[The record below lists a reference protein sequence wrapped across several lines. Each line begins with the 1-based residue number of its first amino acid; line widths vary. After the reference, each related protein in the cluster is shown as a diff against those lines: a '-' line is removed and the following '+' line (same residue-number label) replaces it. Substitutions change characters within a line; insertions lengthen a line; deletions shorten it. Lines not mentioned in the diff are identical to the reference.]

1 MTLRAIQSGL
11 RTLFRRRVVD
21 QELDDEI
28 AHYVEQATRENIR
41 AGMTAADAERAARIR
56 LGSVSSVHEAALS
69 SRWESGI
76 ESLLSDIGTG
86 LRTLR
91 KHPAFTA
98 AAVLTI
104 ALGVGANTAMFSVV
118 NAVMLRPLPW
128 RDADQLALIWTDDV
142 ARGLHREST
151 AYSTITDWQ
160 SSNRTFT
167 DIAFYTTQRVAPMSN
182 DPGAGRGRSRAAL
195 VSANLFDV
203 LGVRPA
209 MGRAITASDVAERAN
224 VAVISHAFW
233 QGWFAGRPDVIGA
246 TMVVDDASKGGLGSV
261 TVVGVMPP
269 GFYFPDRLTEIW
281 SPATTYWRFAREGP
295 ERFPDWARRWTAVGR
310 LKDDASI
317 GDARSDLARI
327 GRYLASV
334 HVSSVADF
342 PGFGTT
348 VLPVLDA
355 ITGQNLQQTL
365 WILLGAVVL
374 VLLVACV
381 NVANLLL
388 ARGAARQREF
398 AVRRALGAGRGRI
411 VRQLVTES
419 MLLSTIGG
427 SLGLLVAVW
436 GTKILG
442 VAAAGFVPRIDEI
455 AIDWRVL
462 VFAAAA
468 SLAAG
473 IAFGLA
479 PALRLSRAD
488 ATETLK
494 EGARST
500 GHAGLRRSRDLLVMA
515 EFALALTLLTGAGLL
530 LRSLA
535 ELQSVDPGFD
545 PSNVLTVRIEFP
557 TEAPP
562 TAEGRLQTSRSEP
575 ARAQARVSLANQI
588 LERVVALPGVS
599 GAGYVD
605 DLFLNSQG
613 NSSITI
619 PGRSAEAMGTGELN
633 DGAVTAGFFSTLRVP
648 VQRGRRLT
656 SGDTDQKIRALWQPI
671 STEMSLAEK
680 ERTSIPEPVV
690 VNEAFVRRFFPDE
703 DPIGKRFC
711 IDPTNKT
718 YWYEIVG
725 VIGDLHRQGLDRRA
739 IPEYYGPW
747 IPSSNGR
754 VDLLARTT
762 GDPLAM
768 AASVRREVMT
778 ALPGATVVTVSTADA
793 QLGGFSALR
802 RLQTGLL
809 TIFAALAL
817 TLAGIGIFGV
827 VHFSVA
833 ERTREIGV
841 RVALGASPTS
851 VMRMVL
857 GQGMRTA
864 VVGIVVGLAASLV
877 LTRVL
882 SSLLFG
888 VGSTDPVTFASVTSV
903 LAGVALGACWLAGRR
918 ALRVDPV
925 HALRES

>member
-1 MTLRAIQSGL
+1 MSLRAIQAGL
-11 RTLFRRRVVD
+11 RTLFRRRDVD

-28 AHYVEQATRENIR
+28 AHYIEQATRENIR
-41 AGMTAADAERAARIR
+41 AGMTAAEAERMARVR
-56 LGSVSSVHEAALS
+56 LGSVSSVHEEALS
-69 SRWESGI
+69 GRWESGI
-76 ESLLSDIGTG
+76 ESVLSDLGTG

-91 KHPAFTA
+91 KNPGFTA

-104 ALGVGANTAMFSVV
+104 ALGIGANTAMFSVF

-128 RDADQLALIWTDDV
+128 RDADQLALIWTNDV
-142 ARGLHREST
+142 ARGLHREAT
-151 AYSTITDWQ
+151 AYSTITDWR
-160 SSNRTFT
+160 SSNRTFQ
-167 DIAFYTTQRVAPMSN
+167 DMAFYTTQRVAPMSN

-195 VSANLFDV
+195 VSENLFEL

-209 MGRAITASDVAERAN
+209 MGRAITSADLAERAT
-224 VAVISHAFW
+224 VAVISHSFW
-233 QGWFAGRPDVIGA
+233 QRWFAGRPDIIGA
-246 TMVVDDASKGGLGSV
+246 TMTVDDASKGGLGSI

-269 GFYFPDRLTEIW
+269 GFYWPDRQTEIW
-281 SPATTYWRFAREGP
+281 SPATTYWRFARESS

-310 LKDDASI
+310 LKDDVSI
-317 GDARSDLARI
+317 GDARDDLARV

-334 HVSSVADF
+334 HVSNVPDF

-348 VLPVLDA
+348 VLPVLDS
-355 ITGQNLQQTL
+355 ITGQSLQQTL
-365 WILLGAVVL
+365 WVLLGAVSL

-388 ARGAARQREF
+388 ARGTARQREF
-398 AVRRALGAGRGRI
+398 AVRRALGAGRARI

-419 MLLSTIGG
+419 MLLSAVGG
-427 SLGLLVAVW
+427 TLGLLVAEW

-455 AIDWRVL
+455 AVDWRVL
-462 VFAAAA
+462 VFAAVV
-468 SLAAG
+468 SLVAG
-473 IAFGLA
+473 LTFGIA

-494 EGARST
+494 EGARGT
-500 GHAGLRRSRDLLVMA
+500 GHAGLRRSRDMLVMT
-515 EFALALTLLTGAGLL
+515 EFALAVTLLTGAGLL
-530 LRSLA
+530 LRSLSQ
-535 ELQSVDPGFD
+535 LQSVDPGFD

-562 TAEGRLQTSRSEP
+562 TAEGRLQTSQTEP
-575 ARAQARVSLANQI
+575 ARAQARVALANRI
-588 LERVVALPGVS
+588 LDRVSALPGVTTT
-599 GAGYVD
+599 GYVD
-605 DLFLNSQG
+605 DLFLNSEG
-613 NSSITI
+613 NSTITI
-619 PGRSAEAMGTGELN
+619 PGRAAGEMGSGELN

-648 VQRGRRLT
+648 VKRGRGLT
-656 SGDTDQKIRALWQPI
+656 SADTDQKIRALWQPI
-671 STEMSLAEK
+671 STEMPLEEK
-680 ERTSIPEPVV
+680 QRLSIPEPVV
-690 VNEAFVRRFFPDE
+690 VNEAFVRRFFPNE
-703 DPIGKRFC
+703 DPIGERFG

-725 VIGDLHRQGLDRRA
+725 VVGDMHRQGLDRRA
-739 IPEYYGPW
+739 IPEYYGSW

-754 VDLLARTT
+754 VDLLARTA

-778 ALPGATVVTVSTADA
+778 ALPGATVVTVATADA

-802 RLQTGLL
+802 RLQTWLL

-827 VHFSVA
+827 VHFAVA

-841 RVALGASPTS
+841 RVALGASPGS

-857 GQGMRTA
+857 GQGMRPA
-864 VVGIVVGLAASLV
+864 VAGIAVGLAASLA

-888 VGSTDPVTFASVTSV
+888 IGSTDPVTFASVTGV
-903 LAGVALGACWLAGRR
+903 LALVAIGACWLAGRR

-925 HALRES
+925 HALKES

>member
-1 MTLRAIQSGL
+1 MTLRAIQAGL
-11 RTLFRRRVVD
+11 RTLFRRRDVD

-41 AGMTAADAERAARIR
+41 AGMTPTEAERAARVR
-56 LGSVSSVHEAALS
+56 LGSVSSAHGEALS
-69 SRWESGI
+69 GRWEAGI
-76 ESLLSDIGTG
+76 ESVLSDIGTG

-91 KHPAFTA
+91 KNPGFAA

-104 ALGVGANTAMFSVV
+104 ALGIGANTAMFSVV

-128 RDADQLALIWTDDV
+128 RNADQLALIWTDDV
-142 ARGLHREST
+142 ARGLHREAT

-160 SSNRTFT
+160 SSNHTFH
-167 DIAFYTTQRVAPMSN
+167 DIAFYMTQRVAPVPN
-182 DPGAGRGRSRAAL
+182 DPGVGRGRSRAAL
-195 VSANLFDV
+195 VSANLFDL

-209 MGRAITASDVAERAN
+209 VGRAITTADLDDRAS
-224 VAVISHAFW
+224 VAVISHSFW
-233 QGWFAGRPDVIGA
+233 QRWFAGRPDIVGA
-246 TMVVDDASKGGLGSV
+246 TMMVDDGSKGGLNSI
-261 TVVGVMPP
+261 TVIGVMPP
-269 GFYFPDRLTEIW
+269 GFYFPDQQTEIW
-281 SPATTYWRFAREGP
+281 SPATTYWRFDRESS
-295 ERFPDWARRWTAVGR
+295 ERFQSWARRWTAVGR
-310 LKDDASI
+310 LQPDASI
-317 GDARSDLARI
+317 GDARADLARV
-327 GRYLASV
+327 GRHLASV
-334 HVSSVADF
+334 HVSSVPDF

-348 VLPVLDA
+348 VIPVLHS
-355 ITGQNLQQTL
+355 ITGQNLQQAL
-365 WILLGAVVL
+365 WILLGAVSL
-374 VLLVACV
+374 VLFVACV

-398 AVRRALGAGRGRI
+398 AVRRALGAGRIRI

-419 MLLSTIGG
+419 MLLSMIGG
-427 SLGLLVAVW
+427 ALGLLVAVW
-436 GTKILG
+436 GTRILG
-442 VAAAGFVPRIDEI
+442 VAAAGFVPRINEI

-462 VFAAAA
+462 AFAAVA
-468 SLAAG
+468 SLVAG
-473 IAFGLA
+473 LTFGLA

-494 EGARST
+494 EGPRSI
-500 GHAGLRRSRDLLVMA
+500 GHVGLRRSRDLLVMT

-530 LRSLA
+530 LRSLSQ
-535 ELQSVDPGFD
+535 LQSVDPGFD

-557 TEAPP
+557 TEAPS
-562 TAEGRLQTSRSEP
+562 AAGRPQPSQSEP
-575 ARAQARVSLANQI
+575 ARAQARVAQANQVI
-588 LERVVALPGVS
+588 DRVSALPGVTS
-599 GAGYVD
+599 AGYVD

-613 NSSITI
+613 NSSIAI
-619 PGRSAEAMGTGELN
+619 PGRSAEEMGSGELN
-633 DGAVTAGFFSTLRVP
+633 DGAVTAGFFSTLRVA
-648 VQRGRRLT
+648 VIRGRGLT

-671 STEMSLAEK
+671 NTEMSLADK
-680 ERTSIPEPVV
+680 QRSSIHEPVV

-703 DPIGKRFC
+703 DPIGKSFC

-718 YWYEIVG
+718 YWYEVVG
-725 VIGDLHRQGLDRRA
+725 VVGDLHRQGLERRT

-754 VDLLARTT
+754 VDLLARTV
-762 GDPLAM
+762 GDPLEM

-802 RLQTGLL
+802 RLQTWLL

-827 VHFSVA
+827 VHFTVA

-841 RVALGASPTS
+841 RVALGASPAS

-864 VVGIVVGLAASLV
+864 VVGIAVGLAASLA

-888 VGSTDPVTFASVTSV
+888 IGSTDPVTFALVTIV
-903 LAGVALGACWLAGRR
+903 LAAVAIGACWLAGRR

-925 HALRES
+925 HALRGN

>member
-1 MTLRAIQSGL
+1 MSLRAIQAGL
-11 RTLFRRRVVD
+11 RTLFRRRDVD

-28 AHYVEQATRENIR
+28 AHYIEQATRENIR
-41 AGMTAADAERAARIR
+41 AGMTAAEAERMARVR
-56 LGSVSSVHEAALS
+56 LGSVSSVHEEALS
-69 SRWESGI
+69 RRWESGI
-76 ESLLSDIGTG
+76 ESVLSDLGTG

-91 KHPAFTA
+91 KNPGFTA
-98 AAVLTI
+98 AAVVTI
-104 ALGVGANTAMFSVV
+104 ALGIGANTAMFSVF

-128 RDADQLALIWTDDV
+128 RDADQLALIWTNDV
-142 ARGLHREST
+142 ARGLHREAT
-151 AYSTITDWQ
+151 AYSTITDWR
-160 SSNRTFT
+160 SSNRTFQ
-167 DIAFYTTQRVAPMSN
+167 DMAFYTTQRVAPMSN

-195 VSANLFDV
+195 VSENLFEL

-209 MGRAITASDVAERAN
+209 MGRAITSADLAERAN
-224 VAVISHAFW
+224 VAVISHSFW
-233 QGWFAGRPDVIGA
+233 QRWFAGRPDIIGA
-246 TMVVDDASKGGLGSV
+246 TMTVDDASKGGLGSI

-269 GFYFPDRLTEIW
+269 GFYWPDRQTEIW
-281 SPATTYWRFAREGP
+281 SPATTYWRFARESS

-310 LKDDASI
+310 LKDDVSI
-317 GDARSDLARI
+317 GDARDDLARV

-334 HVSSVADF
+334 HVSNVPDF

-348 VLPVLDA
+348 VLPVLDS
-355 ITGQNLQQTL
+355 ITGQSLQQTL
-365 WILLGAVVL
+365 WVLLGAVSL

-388 ARGAARQREF
+388 ARGTARQREF
-398 AVRRALGAGRGRI
+398 AVRRALGAGRARI

-419 MLLSTIGG
+419 MLLSAVGG
-427 SLGLLVAVW
+427 TLGLLVAEW

-455 AIDWRVL
+455 AVDWRVL
-462 VFAAAA
+462 VFAAVV
-468 SLAAG
+468 SLVAG
-473 IAFGLA
+473 LTFGIA

-494 EGARST
+494 EGARGT
-500 GHAGLRRSRDLLVMA
+500 GHAGLRRSRDMLVMT
-515 EFALALTLLTGAGLL
+515 EFALAVTLLTGAGLL
-530 LRSLA
+530 LRSLSQ
-535 ELQSVDPGFD
+535 LQSVDPGFD

-562 TAEGRLQTSRSEP
+562 TAEGRLQTSQTEP
-575 ARAQARVSLANQI
+575 ARAQARVALANRI
-588 LERVVALPGVS
+588 LDRVSALPGVTTT
-599 GAGYVD
+599 GYVD
-605 DLFLNSQG
+605 DLFLNSEG
-613 NSSITI
+613 NSTITI
-619 PGRSAEAMGTGELN
+619 PGRAAGEMGSGELN

-648 VQRGRRLT
+648 VKRGRGLT
-656 SGDTDQKIRALWQPI
+656 SADTDQKIRALWQPI
-671 STEMSLAEK
+671 STEMPLEEK
-680 ERTSIPEPVV
+680 QRLSIPEPVV
-690 VNEAFVRRFFPDE
+690 VNEAFVRRFFPNE
-703 DPIGKRFC
+703 DPIGERFG

-725 VIGDLHRQGLDRRA
+725 VVGDMHRQGLDRRA
-739 IPEYYGPW
+739 IPEYYGSW

-754 VDLLARTT
+754 VDLLARTA

-778 ALPGATVVTVSTADA
+778 ALPGATVVTVATADA

-802 RLQTGLL
+802 RLQTWLL

-827 VHFSVA
+827 VHFAVA

-841 RVALGASPTS
+841 RVALGASPGS

-857 GQGMRTA
+857 GQGMRPA
-864 VVGIVVGLAASLV
+864 VAGIAVGLAASLA

-888 VGSTDPVTFASVTSV
+888 IGSTDPVTFASVTGV
-903 LAGVALGACWLAGRR
+903 LALVAIGACWLAGRR

-925 HALRES
+925 HALKES

>member
-1 MTLRAIQSGL
+1 MSLRAIQAGL
-11 RTLFRRRVVD
+11 RTLFRRRDVD

-28 AHYVEQATRENIR
+28 AHYIEQATRENIR
-41 AGMTAADAERAARIR
+41 AGMTAAEAERMARVR
-56 LGSVSSVHEAALS
+56 LGSVSSVHEEALS
-69 SRWESGI
+69 RRWESGL
-76 ESLLSDIGTG
+76 ESVLSDLGTG

-91 KHPAFTA
+91 KNPGFTA

-104 ALGVGANTAMFSVV
+104 ALGIGANTVMFSVF

-128 RDADQLALIWTDDV
+128 RDADQLALIWTNDV
-142 ARGLHREST
+142 ARGLHREAT
-151 AYSTITDWQ
+151 AYSTITDWR
-160 SSNRTFT
+160 SSNRTFQ
-167 DIAFYTTQRVAPMSN
+167 DMAFYTTQRVAPMSN

-195 VSANLFDV
+195 VSENLFEL

-209 MGRAITASDVAERAN
+209 MGRAITSADLAERAN
-224 VAVISHAFW
+224 VAVISHSFW
-233 QGWFAGRPDVIGA
+233 QRWFAGRPDIIGA
-246 TMVVDDASKGGLGSV
+246 TMTVDDASKGGLGSI

-269 GFYFPDRLTEIW
+269 GFYWPDRQTEIW
-281 SPATTYWRFAREGP
+281 SPATTYWRFARESS

-310 LKDDASI
+310 LKDDVSI
-317 GDARSDLARI
+317 GDARDDLARV

-334 HVSSVADF
+334 HVSNVPDF

-348 VLPVLDA
+348 VLPVLDS
-355 ITGQNLQQTL
+355 ITGQSLQQTL
-365 WILLGAVVL
+365 WVLLGAVSL

-388 ARGAARQREF
+388 ARGTARQREF
-398 AVRRALGAGRGRI
+398 AVRRALGAGRARI

-419 MLLSTIGG
+419 MLLSAVGG
-427 SLGLLVAVW
+427 TLGLLVAEW

-455 AIDWRVL
+455 AVDWRVL
-462 VFAAAA
+462 VFAAVA
-468 SLAAG
+468 SLVAG
-473 IAFGLA
+473 LTFGIA

-494 EGARST
+494 EGARGT
-500 GHAGLRRSRDLLVMA
+500 GHAGLRRSRDMLVMT
-515 EFALALTLLTGAGLL
+515 EFALAVTLLTGAGLL
-530 LRSLA
+530 LRSLSQ
-535 ELQSVDPGFD
+535 LQSVDPGFD

-562 TAEGRLQTSRSEP
+562 TAEGRLQTSQTEP
-575 ARAQARVSLANQI
+575 ARAQARVALANRI
-588 LERVVALPGVS
+588 LDRVSALPGVTTT
-599 GAGYVD
+599 GYVD
-605 DLFLNSQG
+605 DLFLNSEG
-613 NSSITI
+613 NSTITI
-619 PGRSAEAMGTGELN
+619 PGRAAGEMGSGELN

-648 VQRGRRLT
+648 VKRGRGLT
-656 SGDTDQKIRALWQPI
+656 SADTDQKIRALWQPI
-671 STEMSLAEK
+671 STEMPLEEK
-680 ERTSIPEPVV
+680 QRLSIPEPVV
-690 VNEAFVRRFFPDE
+690 VNEAFVRRFFPNE
-703 DPIGKRFC
+703 DPIGERFG

-725 VIGDLHRQGLDRRA
+725 VVGDMHRQGLDRRA
-739 IPEYYGPW
+739 IPEYYGSW

-754 VDLLARTT
+754 VDLLARTA

-778 ALPGATVVTVSTADA
+778 ALPGATVVTVATADA

-802 RLQTGLL
+802 RLQTWLL

-827 VHFSVA
+827 VHFAVA

-841 RVALGASPTS
+841 RVALGASPGS

-857 GQGMRTA
+857 GQGMRPA
-864 VVGIVVGLAASLV
+864 VAGIAVGLAASLA

-888 VGSTDPVTFASVTSV
+888 IGSTDPVTFASVTGV
-903 LAGVALGACWLAGRR
+903 LALVAIGACSLAGRR

-925 HALRES
+925 HALKES